1 MEMSLLRLA
10 RWLESTRLGV
20 TMNTS
25 HVVFPMILIAHIIGL
40 TLFIGT
46 VPIADLNLLGIG
58 VRRQSV
64 SEIARQLL
72 PVTLAGLAVAL
83 ISGPLL
89 FVPQAVKCY
98 ESPFFRVKMLLLL
111 LALAFHFTI
120 HRQATT
126 PVRPRITPLWGKLI
140 ACVSLMLWVS
150 IGVAG
155 QAIGLLGSDV
165 H

>member
-1 MEMSLLRLA
+1 MEISLLPLA
-10 RWLESTRLGV
+10 RWIESTPLGV

-25 HVVFPMILIAHIIGL
+25 HVVFPVVLIAHIIGL

-46 VPIADLNLLGIG
+46 ILIADLNLLGIG
-58 VRRQSV
+58 MRRQPV
-64 SEIARQLL
+64 SGIARQLL
-72 PVTLAGLAVAL
+72 PVTVAGLAVAL
-83 ISGPLL
+83 ISGPVL

-98 ESPFFRVKMLLLL
+98 ESPFFRIKMLLLL

-120 HRQATT
+120 HRRATAQDE
-126 PVRPRITPLWGKLI
+126 PRSTAVSRKLI

-150 IGVAG
+150 VGVAG

-165 H
+165 Q